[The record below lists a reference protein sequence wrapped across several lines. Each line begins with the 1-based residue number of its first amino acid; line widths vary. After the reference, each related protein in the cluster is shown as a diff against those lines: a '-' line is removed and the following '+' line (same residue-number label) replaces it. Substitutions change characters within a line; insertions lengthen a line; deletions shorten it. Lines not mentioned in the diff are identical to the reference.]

1 MTLGERIYA
10 LRTAK
15 NLSQGDLAEQLDVS
29 RQSVSKWETDTSVP
43 DLDKLVKLCDLFE
56 VSMDELVRG
65 EVPRAEVCEEPR
77 VIVREV
83 RVGTPTR
90 VVVGA
95 VLLIVGVLAMLLIML
110 ASGGA
115 LEALLLG
122 LPIVCCGI
130 ICLMVK
136 KHPGLWC
143 TWLLFFIACVYTPA
157 MMGVNYVPFVLLV
170 IAIIVTAVALRRRKK
185 TDETSL

>member
-65 EVPRAEVCEEPR
+65 EKAKENESAETQ
-77 VIVREV
+77 VIIREV
-83 RVGTPTR
+83 KAGAPVCAI
-90 VVVGA
+90 VGA
-95 VLLIVGVLAMLLIML
+95 VLVLIGVLVFMLVR
-110 ASGGA
+110 STG
-115 LEALLLG
+115 LENLLFAVPFVL
-122 LPIVCCGI
+122 CGI
-130 ICLMVK
+130 ICLTVK
-136 KHPGLWC
+136 KHPAVWC
-143 TWLLFFIACVYTPA
+143 VWVLFVIACVYVPLLLGTWIYA
-157 MMGVNYVPFVLLV
+157 GVVLL
-170 IAIIVTAVALRRRKK
+170 IALAVTTTALGGIKK
-185 TDETSL
+185 GENDETTL